1 MTDDLLH
8 DANVRELTRCIDEC
22 ERITVLTG
30 AGIST
35 DSGIPDFRGPNGIWT
50 KNPEAEKASN
60 IQNFV
65 SDPEVRKASWR
76 DRLDNRAWSAAPND
90 GHKALVQLERRN
102 KLVALLTQNV
112 DGLHHAAGSSPD
124 KVVEVHGT
132 LREVACLECNYRDD
146 MQVAL
151 NRVRQ
156 GEDDLDCPECG
167 GILKSATISFGQ
179 SLVQR
184 DLLRAEAAAQNCDL
198 MIAIGTTLG
207 VYPIAAVVPAAQ
219 RVGARIAIINAEPTE
234 MDHLAD
240 ILIRESISEVLDIVV
255 RGVSNLPD
263 ATDDEEAK
271 DEKQSETCLL

>member
-1 MTDDLLH
+1 MSDDLLH
-8 DANVRELTRCIDEC
+8 DANVRELTRWIDEC
-22 ERITVLTG
+22 DRITVLTG

-60 IQNFV
+60 IQNFI
-65 SDPEVRKASWR
+65 SDPKVRKASWR
-76 DRLDNRAWSAAPND
+76 DRLDNRAWSADPND

-102 KLVALLTQNV
+102 KMVALLTQNV
-112 DGLHHAAGSSPD
+112 DGLHHAAGSSPA

-132 LREVACLECNYRDD
+132 LREVACLECDYRDD

-151 NRVRQ
+151 NRVRL

-219 RVGARIAIINAEPTE
+219 RVGAKIAIINAEPTE

-240 ILIRESISEVLDIVV
+240 IVIRESISEVLSIVV
-255 RGVSNLPD
+255 RGVSNLPND
-263 ATDDEEAK
+263 PDDQEATDG
-271 DEKQSETCLL
+271 KQS

>member
-1 MTDDLLH
+1 MSDDLLH
-8 DANVRELTRCIDEC
+8 DANVRELTRWIDEC

-60 IQNFV
+60 IQNFI
-65 SDPEVRKASWR
+65 SDPKVRKASWR
-76 DRLDNRAWSAAPND
+76 DRLDNRAWSADPND

-102 KLVALLTQNV
+102 KMVALLTQNV
-112 DGLHHAAGSSPD
+112 DGLHHAAGSSPA

-132 LREVACLECNYRDD
+132 LREVACLECDYRDD

-151 NRVRQ
+151 NRVRL

-219 RVGARIAIINAEPTE
+219 RVGAKIAIINAEPTE

-240 ILIRESISEVLDIVV
+240 IVIRESISEVLSIVV
-255 RGVSNLPD
+255 RGVSNLPND
-263 ATDDEEAK
+263 PDDQEATDG
-271 DEKQSETCLL
+271 KQA

>member
-8 DANVRELTRCIDEC
+8 DAYVRELTRCIDEC

-76 DRLDNRAWSAAPND
+76 DRLDNRAWSADPND

-263 ATDDEEAK
+263 DTDDEEAK
-271 DEKQSETCLL
+271 DEKQS

>member
-1 MTDDLLH
+1 MSDDLLH
-8 DANVRELTRCIDEC
+8 DANVRELTRWIDEC
-22 ERITVLTG
+22 DRITVLTG

-60 IQNFV
+60 IQNFI
-65 SDPEVRKASWR
+65 SDAKVRKASWR
-76 DRLDNRAWSAAPND
+76 DRLDNRAWSADPND

-102 KLVALLTQNV
+102 KMVALLTQNV
-112 DGLHHAAGSSPD
+112 DGLHHAAGSSSA

-132 LREVACLECNYRDD
+132 LREVACLECDYRDD

-219 RVGARIAIINAEPTE
+219 RVGAKIAIINAEPTE

-240 ILIRESISEVLDIVV
+240 IVIRESISEVLSIVV
-255 RGVSNLPD
+255 RGVSNLPND
-263 ATDDEEAK
+263 PDDQEATDG
-271 DEKQSETCLL
+271 KQS

>member
-76 DRLDNRAWSAAPND
+76 DRLDNRAWSADPND

-124 KVVEVHGT
+124 KVVEVHGK
-132 LREVACLECNYRDD
+132 LSEVACLECNYRDD

-263 ATDDEEAK
+263 DTDDEEAK
-271 DEKQSETCLL
+271 DEKQS

>member
-1 MTDDLLH
+1 MTDDLLL
-8 DANVRELTRCIDEC
+8 DENVRELTRWIDEC

-76 DRLDNRAWSAAPND
+76 DRLDNRAWSADPND

-112 DGLHHAAGSSPD
+112 DGLHHAAGSSPA

-132 LREVACLECNYRDD
+132 LREVACLACDYRDD

-184 DLLRAEAAAQNCDL
+184 DLLRAEVAAQNCDL

-263 ATDDEEAK
+263 DTDDEEAK
-271 DEKQSETCLL
+271 DEKQS

>member
-1 MTDDLLH
+1 MSDDLLH
-8 DANVRELTRCIDEC
+8 DANVRELTRWIDEC
-22 ERITVLTG
+22 DRITVLTG

-60 IQNFV
+60 IQNFI
-65 SDPEVRKASWR
+65 SDPKVRKASWR
-76 DRLDNRAWSAAPND
+76 DRLDNRAWSADPND

-102 KLVALLTQNV
+102 KMVALLTQNV
-112 DGLHHAAGSSPD
+112 DGLHHAAGSSPA

-132 LREVACLECNYRDD
+132 LREVACLECDYRDD

-219 RVGARIAIINAEPTE
+219 RVGAKIAIINAEPTE

-240 ILIRESISEVLDIVV
+240 IVIRESISEVLSIVV
-255 RGVSNLPD
+255 RGVSNLPND
-263 ATDDEEAK
+263 PDDQEATDG
-271 DEKQSETCLL
+271 KQA

>member
-76 DRLDNRAWSAAPND
+76 DRLDNRAWSADPND

-240 ILIRESISEVLDIVV
+240 ILIRESISEVLSIVV
-255 RGVSNLPD
+255 RGVSNLPND
-263 ATDDEEAK
+263 SDDQEATDG
-271 DEKQSETCLL
+271 KQS

>member
-1 MTDDLLH
+1 MSDDLLH
-8 DANVRELTRCIDEC
+8 DANVRELTRWIDEC
-22 ERITVLTG
+22 DRITVLTG

-60 IQNFV
+60 IQNFI
-65 SDPEVRKASWR
+65 SDPKVRKASWR
-76 DRLDNRAWSAAPND
+76 DRLDNRAWSADPND

-102 KLVALLTQNV
+102 KMVALLTQNV
-112 DGLHHAAGSSPD
+112 DGLHHAAGSSPA

-132 LREVACLECNYRDD
+132 LREVACLECDYRDD

-219 RVGARIAIINAEPTE
+219 RVGAKIAIINAEPTE

-240 ILIRESISEVLDIVV
+240 IVIRESISEVLSIVV
-255 RGVSNLPD
+255 SGVSNLPND
-263 ATDDEEAK
+263 PADQEATDG
-271 DEKQSETCLL
+271 KQS

>member
-1 MTDDLLH
+1 MTDDLLL
-8 DANVRELTRCIDEC
+8 DEKVRELTRWIDEC

-76 DRLDNRAWSAAPND
+76 DRLDNRAWSADPND

-112 DGLHHAAGSSPD
+112 DGLHHAAGSSPA

-184 DLLRAEAAAQNCDL
+184 ELLRAEVAAQNCDL

-255 RGVSNLPD
+255 RGASNLPND
-263 ATDDEEAK
+263 PDDEQAK
-271 DEKQSETCLL
+271 DEKQS

>member
-1 MTDDLLH
+1 MSDDLLH
-8 DANVRELTRCIDEC
+8 DANVRELTRWIDEC

-60 IQNFV
+60 IQNFI
-65 SDPEVRKASWR
+65 SDPKVRKASWR
-76 DRLDNRAWSAAPND
+76 DRLDNRAWSADPNE

-102 KLVALLTQNV
+102 KMVALLTQNV
-112 DGLHHAAGSSPD
+112 DGLHHAAGSSPA

-132 LREVACLECNYRDD
+132 LREVACLECDYRDD

-151 NRVRQ
+151 NRVRL

-219 RVGARIAIINAEPTE
+219 RVGAKIAIINAEPTE

-240 ILIRESISEVLDIVV
+240 IVIRESISEVLSIVV
-255 RGVSNLPD
+255 RGVSNLPND
-263 ATDDEEAK
+263 PDDQEAT
-271 DEKQSETCLL
+271 DEKQP

>member
-1 MTDDLLH
+1 MSDDLLH
-8 DANVRELTRCIDEC
+8 DADVRELTRWIDEC
-22 ERITVLTG
+22 DRITVLTG

-60 IQNFV
+60 IQNFI
-65 SDPEVRKASWR
+65 SDAKVRKASWR
-76 DRLDNRAWSAAPND
+76 DRLDNRAWSADPND

-102 KLVALLTQNV
+102 KMVALLTQNV
-112 DGLHHAAGSSPD
+112 DGLHHAAGSSSA

-132 LREVACLECNYRDD
+132 LREVACLECDYRDD

-219 RVGARIAIINAEPTE
+219 RVGAKIAIINAEPTE

-240 ILIRESISEVLDIVV
+240 IVIRESISEVLSIVV
-255 RGVSNLPD
+255 RGVSNLPND
-263 ATDDEEAK
+263 PDDQEATDG
-271 DEKQSETCLL
+271 KQS

>member
-1 MTDDLLH
+1 MSDDLLH
-8 DANVRELTRCIDEC
+8 DANVRELTRWIDEC

-60 IQNFV
+60 IQNFI
-65 SDPEVRKASWR
+65 SDPKVRKASWR
-76 DRLDNRAWSAAPND
+76 DRLDNRAWSADPND

-102 KLVALLTQNV
+102 KMVALLTQNV
-112 DGLHHAAGSSPD
+112 DGLHHAAGSSPA

-132 LREVACLECNYRDD
+132 LREVACLECDYRDD

-219 RVGARIAIINAEPTE
+219 RVGAKIAIINAEPTE

-240 ILIRESISEVLDIVV
+240 IVIRESISEVLSIVV
-255 RGVSNLPD
+255 RGVSNLPND
-263 ATDDEEAK
+263 PDDQEATDG
-271 DEKQSETCLL
+271 KQS

>member
-65 SDPEVRKASWR
+65 SDTEVRKASWR
-76 DRLDNRAWSAAPND
+76 DRLDNRAWSADPND

-112 DGLHHAAGSSPD
+112 DGLHHAAGSSPA

-132 LREVACLECNYRDD
+132 LREVACLACAYRDD
-146 MQVAL
+146 LQVAL

-184 DLLRAEAAAQNCDL
+184 DLLRAEVAAQNCDL

-255 RGVSNLPD
+255 RGVSNLPND
-263 ATDDEEAK
+263 PDDEQAK
-271 DEKQSETCLL
+271 DEKQS

>member
-1 MTDDLLH
+1 MIDDLLH
-8 DANVRELTRCIDEC
+8 DAKVRELTQWIDEC
-22 ERITVLTG
+22 DRITVLTG

-50 KNPEAEKASN
+50 KNPKAEKASN
-60 IQNFV
+60 IQNFI

-76 DRLDNRAWSAAPND
+76 DRLDNRAWSADPND
-90 GHKALVQLERRN
+90 GHRALAQLERRN
-102 KLVALLTQNV
+102 KLVALITQNV
-112 DGLHHAAGSSPD
+112 DGLHHAAGSSPA

-132 LREVACLECNYRDD
+132 LREVACLECSYRDD
-146 MQVAL
+146 MQIAL

-156 GEDDLDCPECG
+156 GEEDLDCPECG

-184 DLLRAEAAAQNCDL
+184 DLLRAEVAAQNCDL

-219 RVGARIAIINAEPTE
+219 RVGARIAIINAEHTE

-240 ILIRESISEVLDIVV
+240 LVIRESISEVLSIVV
-255 RGVSNLPD
+255 SGVSNLP
-263 ATDDEEAK
+263 AEANEEEAR
-271 DEKQSETCLL
+271 DEKQS

>member
-1 MTDDLLH
+1 MSEDLLH
-8 DANVRELTRCIDEC
+8 DANVRELTRWIDEC
-22 ERITVLTG
+22 DRITVLTG

-60 IQNFV
+60 IQNFI
-65 SDPEVRKASWR
+65 SDPKVRKASWR
-76 DRLDNRAWSAAPND
+76 DRLDNRAWSADPND

-102 KLVALLTQNV
+102 KMVALLTQNV
-112 DGLHHAAGSSPD
+112 DGLHHAAGSSPA

-132 LREVACLECNYRDD
+132 LREVACLECDYRDD

-219 RVGARIAIINAEPTE
+219 RVGAKIAIINAEPTE

-240 ILIRESISEVLDIVV
+240 IVIRESISEVLSIVV
-255 RGVSNLPD
+255 RGVSNLPND
-263 ATDDEEAK
+263 SDDQEATDG
-271 DEKQSETCLL
+271 KQS

>member
-1 MTDDLLH
+1 MSDDLLH
-8 DANVRELTRCIDEC
+8 DADVRELTRWIDEC
-22 ERITVLTG
+22 DRITVLTG

-60 IQNFV
+60 IQNFI
-65 SDPEVRKASWR
+65 SDPKVRKASWR
-76 DRLDNRAWSAAPND
+76 DRLDNRAWSADPND

-102 KLVALLTQNV
+102 KMVALLTQNV
-112 DGLHHAAGSSPD
+112 DGLHHAAGSSPA

-132 LREVACLECNYRDD
+132 LREVACLECDYRDD

-219 RVGARIAIINAEPTE
+219 RVGAKIAIINAEPTE

-240 ILIRESISEVLDIVV
+240 IVIRESISEVLSIVV
-255 RGVSNLPD
+255 RGVSNLPND
-263 ATDDEEAK
+263 PDDQEATDG
-271 DEKQSETCLL
+271 KQS

>member
-76 DRLDNRAWSAAPND
+76 DRLDNRAWSADPND

-263 ATDDEEAK
+263 DTDDEEAK
-271 DEKQSETCLL
+271 DRKQS